1 MNLPNKLTISR
12 IVLTFA
18 FLVFLFVNGVI
29 FKILALV
36 TFLLASAT
44 DALDGFLAKKMNEIT
59 DFGKFMDP
67 IADKILVLSSFIAF
81 VGLGIIPA
89 WMVVIIVMREL
100 TITSLR
106 IAGLGRGKVIAA
118 DYGGKQK
125 MVSQI
130 LSIFA
135 ILVYI
140 VFSEAGPARLSFWTY
155 KVETVYSNCIFVLML
170 ITVVL
175 TIISGVSFLV
185 KNRRLFSDEKTG

>member
-1 MNLPNKLTISR
+1 
-12 IVLTFA
+12 VLTFA
-18 FLVFLFVNGVI
+18 FLVFLFANGVI

-140 VFSEAGPARLSFWTY
+140 VFSEAGSARLSFWNY
-155 KVETVYSNCIFVLML
+155 KVETVYSNGIFVLML

-185 KNRRLFSDEKTG
+185 KNRKLFSDEKAG